1 MSKDSTLDVLVDG
14 SIGNRLE
21 FAYNRK
27 RINKTV
33 QWSVKFENRS
43 FTMFRLSAGS
53 GQLEIFDLQNPGWSS
68 KFRIYN
74 GLAHPNSEHAFN
86 YRRNENENYDENKDI
101 KNQNAS
107 NPDESSKMHSDG
119 TDRKRDI
126 FFGNGVG
133 TANSESTNPV
143 TQTIEVDAGEKMS
156 EIGKNNDRN
165 QKSQMN
171 LLAILRT
178 GVDMVDSTGYP
189 VEPTPAVIISRGSK
203 ASARTISPE
212 NEKNDSELLLSKIKF
227 YSKYLE
233 SRLSVSTKEID
244 ESVPIVSI
252 PETVTYV
259 AGHPF
264 HGADSIPLPGAD
276 SIPIPGAGAAAV
288 APTHRSFSV
297 FLSKN
302 DKSSKLVKFFHST
315 NEERY
320 QDWQD
325 NGVSPTVIAVL
336 TSLGAAIFFVV
347 ACILGFVLTEI
358 VCSPKSG
365 RIQRAKISPCVD
377 LSSSGYLQ

>member
-53 GQLEIFDLQNPGWSS
+53 GHLEIFDLQNPGWSS

-86 YRRNENENYDENKDI
+86 YRRKENENYDENKEI

-107 NPDESSKMHSDG
+107 HPDESNKMHSDG

-126 FFGNGVG
+126 FFGNAVG
-133 TANSESTNPV
+133 TANSESTNLV
-143 TQTIEVDAGEKMS
+143 THSIEVDAGEKMS

-171 LLAILRT
+171 LLPILRT

-203 ASARTISPE
+203 VSARPISPE
-212 NEKNDSELLLSKIKF
+212 NEKNDSELLMSKIKF

-233 SRLSVSTKEID
+233 SRLSVSTKRNRRVGSDCLDARNRNIRRRS
-244 ESVPIVSI
+244 SVSRSR
-252 PETVTYV
+252 
-259 AGHPF
+259 F
-264 HGADSIPLPGAD
+264 DSDTRCRFD
-276 SIPIPGAGAAAV
+276 SDTRCRGG
-288 APTHRSFSV
+288 
-297 FLSKN
+297 
-302 DKSSKLVKFFHST
+302 
-315 NEERY
+315 
-320 QDWQD
+320 
-325 NGVSPTVIAVL
+325 
-336 TSLGAAIFFVV
+336 
-347 ACILGFVLTEI
+347 
-358 VCSPKSG
+358 
-365 RIQRAKISPCVD
+365 
-377 LSSSGYLQ
+377 SSGANAQIFQRVSFEK